1 MSFRR
6 ISLFF
11 ILAFATVNMAF
22 GQVGATG
29 SILGTITDSTGA
41 VLPNVKVTVTNTAT
55 NAAFQTESNSAGD
68 YNAPSLNPGP
78 YTVTAQITGFQQ
90 SRTDTFTLAVDQKIR
105 INLTLKPGAV
115 TETLEVA
122 AQAVNLDTDTAAL
135 SQEMSGEQVAA
146 LPLNGRNFMQLLLV
160 GAGAVTV
167 GGEQGTM
174 RQGEG
179 NAVSINGGRPEGNN
193 YTLDGLVNTDQA
205 LQTPAVILSQD
216 AIGEFKVQSGIYP
229 AENGFGASQVNIV
242 TKGGTNSLHGAIFE
256 SNRNN
261 AFDTSP
267 FPTATDTIAGVKT
280 ANPILHLNQFGFVA
294 GGPVYIPKLY
304 NGRNKTFWMA
314 NYEGWRMNNG
324 AESASCHTHA
334 GGIVGRFLA
343 DHLSSRDRPAGRT
356 AACLWNPHLH
366 CSVECRLRLPAGRP
380 DDRVERLGN
389 PGSGGCSNGTDRTGG
404 GCQ

>member
-6 ISLFF
+6 ISFF
-11 ILAFATVNMAF
+11 FVLAVVSVNMAF

-41 VLPNVKVTVTNTAT
+41 VLPNVKVTVTNTST
-55 NAAFQTESNSAGD
+55 NAAFQTESNGAGD

-78 YTVTAQITGFQQ
+78 YTVSAQITGFQKSQ
-90 SRTDTFTLAVDQKIR
+90 TDTFTLAVDQKIR

-122 AQAVNLDTDTAAL
+122 AQSVNLDTDTAAL
-135 SQEMSGEQVAA
+135 SQEMSGDQVAA

-205 LQTPAVILSQD
+205 LVDPGSD
-216 AIGEFKVQSGIYP
+216 SFPGRDRGI
-229 AENGFGASQVNIV
+229 Q
-242 TKGGTNSLHGAIFE
+242 
-256 SNRNN
+256 
-261 AFDTSP
+261 
-267 FPTATDTIAGVKT
+267 
-280 ANPILHLNQFGFVA
+280 
-294 GGPVYIPKLY
+294 
-304 NGRNKTFWMA
+304 
-314 NYEGWRMNNG
+314 G
-324 AESASCHTHA
+324 AE
-334 GGIVGRFLA
+334 R
-343 DHLSSRDRPAGRT
+343 HLPR
-356 AACLWNPHLH
+356 
-366 CSVECRLRLPAGRP
+366 
-380 DDRVERLGN
+380 
-389 PGSGGCSNGTDRTGG
+389 
-404 GCQ
+404 